1 MSNAKVESDFYPNG
15 QLQWQA
21 TIRDGKPVGLVK
33 HWYENGVL
41 KRECPCDD
49 QGLEHGIVRDW
60 NRDGKLLGECQM
72 DHGTGIRKSWF
83 ENGQL
88 ESEIYHVL
96 GKRCGRSRMWWE
108 DGKLMSVE
116 YFLGGKKVA
125 EKKYIEACKK
135 DPTLPRYED
144 DGFEPEEPKMSATY
158 LKRAAP
164 ASEWDRHQHNE
175 FINKFLRQPNRG
187 EARQWLKGDENR
199 FIGEM
204 THEDSVEFVEE
215 GYKAGAAKIIAV
227 EIEDETT
234 NCLVF
239 ELPPAGRKRER
250 VFDWNSEY
258 AHKAGFDPYDDW
270 GQNELFVFFD

>member
-88 ESEIYHVL
+88 KGESSYIR
-96 GKRCGRSRMWWE
+96 GKLSGRRIMRGE
-108 DGKLMSVE
+108 DGEVMRIT
-116 YFLGGKKVA
+116 YYIRDRKVSK
-125 EKKYIEACKK
+125 KKYNEACKT
-135 DPTLPRYED
+135 DLTLPRYPDNES
-144 DGFEPEEPKMSATY
+144 EPEPVEASVKY
-158 LKRAAP
+158 KKRETP
-164 ASEWDRHQHNE
+164 VSEWERNQHDE
-175 FINKFLRQPNRG
+175 FINKFLRSPNRG
-187 EARQWLKGDENR
+187 EARQWLSGDEGRN
-199 FIGEM
+199 IGIM
-204 THEDSVEFVEE
+204 TPEESREFVEE
-215 GYKAGAAKIIAV
+215 GYNGGATKILAV

-234 NCLVF
+234 NCLIVY
-239 ELPPAGRKRER
+239 LPADGPKRKRIFE
-250 VFDWNSEY
+250 WNGES
-258 AHKAGFDPYDDW
+258 AQKCGFDPYDDW
-270 GQNELFVFFD
+270 GQNELFVYFS